1 MRKPRDLDAEL
12 ASLSERAKT
21 LKARRVTQ
29 LGELVIASGAD
40 GLDLETLMGALL
52 AAASEPHAT
61 VRAGWKVKGAAHF
74 QGKTA
79 GARPRGGAGEGLA
92 PDAQAGGDDPSQ

>member
-40 GLDLETLMGALL
+40 GLDLETLM
-52 AAASEPHAT
+52 
-61 VRAGWKVKGAAHF
+61 AAHF